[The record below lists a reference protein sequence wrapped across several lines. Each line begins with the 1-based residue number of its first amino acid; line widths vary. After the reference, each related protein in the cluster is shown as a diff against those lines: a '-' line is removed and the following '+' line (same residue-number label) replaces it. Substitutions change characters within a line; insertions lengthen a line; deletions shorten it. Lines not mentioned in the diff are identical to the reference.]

1 MTTFLLLIACGIVG
15 GLLFFFL
22 HIPGGAMLGA
32 VVAVLAVKMLGH
44 VETDTPHLFQLGA
57 QIAIGVM
64 VGNMM
69 TGGTLLEIR
78 AMAPLMFGSTAL
90 LVVAVPWGPGSSA
103 ARPGWTRAAPS
114 WPPAPAACRP
124 WWAWPP
130 TWAPTPLPCW
140 PSIWCACTPSCC
152 WRRSWAGCCTVCC
165 RTADTGQKKTA
176 GEGAS
181 PPGPDSHSPAATAG
195 RISSKQRGHIP
206 AAPLPDAI
214 KKAPVLPEP

>member
-90 LVVAVPWGPGSSA
+90 LVVAGALGAWFICRSAGLDAGSAILATSPGGLQAVVGMASDL
-103 ARPGWTRAAPS
+103 
-114 WPPAPAACRP
+114 
-124 WWAWPP
+124 
-130 TWAPTPLPCW
+130 APTPLPCW
-140 PSIWCACTPSCC
+140 PSIWCPCTPSCC

-165 RTADTGQKKTA
+165 RTADTGHKKNGRGERPLPGRIATVLRQRRAAYHQNSA
-176 GEGAS
+176 GTS
-181 PPGPDSHSPAATAG
+181 PP
-195 RISSKQRGHIP
+195 
-206 AAPLPDAI
+206 LPYRM
-214 KKAPVLPEP
+214 P

>member
-90 LVVAVPWGPGSSA
+90 LVVAGALGAWFICRSAGLDAGSAILATSPGGLQAVVGMASDL
-103 ARPGWTRAAPS
+103 
-114 WPPAPAACRP
+114 
-124 WWAWPP
+124 
-130 TWAPTPLPCW
+130 APTPLPCW

-165 RTADTGQKKTA
+165 RTADTGHKKNGRGERPLPGRIATVLRQRRAAYHQNSA
-176 GEGAS
+176 GTS
-181 PPGPDSHSPAATAG
+181 PP
-195 RISSKQRGHIP
+195 
-206 AAPLPDAI
+206 LPYRM
-214 KKAPVLPEP
+214 P

>member
-32 VVAVLAVKMLGH
+32 VVAVLAVKILGH

-90 LVVAVPWGPGSSA
+90 LVVAGALGAWFICRSA
-103 ARPGWTRAAPS
+103 GLDAAAPS

-124 WWAWPP
+124 WWAWLP
-130 TWAPTPLPCW
+130 TWAATLPPCW
-140 PSIWCACTPSCC
+140 PSILSGSISSCS
-152 WRRSWAGCCTVCC
+152 WPRSWNGC
-165 RTADTGQKKTA
+165 
-176 GEGAS
+176 
-181 PPGPDSHSPAATAG
+181 
-195 RISSKQRGHIP
+195 
-206 AAPLPDAI
+206 
-214 KKAPVLPEP
+214 

>member
-78 AMAPLMFGSTAL
+78 GD
-90 LVVAVPWGPGSSA
+90 LV
-103 ARPGWTRAAPS
+103 
-114 WPPAPAACRP
+114 
-124 WWAWPP
+124 
-130 TWAPTPLPCW
+130 
-140 PSIWCACTPSCC
+140 
-152 WRRSWAGCCTVCC
+152 
-165 RTADTGQKKTA
+165 
-176 GEGAS
+176 
-181 PPGPDSHSPAATAG
+181 
-195 RISSKQRGHIP
+195 
-206 AAPLPDAI
+206 
-214 KKAPVLPEP
+214 

>member
-90 LVVAVPWGPGSSA
+90 LVVAGALGAWFIFRSA
-103 ARPGWTRAAPS
+103 
-114 WPPAPAACRP
+114 
-124 WWAWPP
+124 
-130 TWAPTPLPCW
+130 
-140 PSIWCACTPSCC
+140 
-152 WRRSWAGCCTVCC
+152 
-165 RTADTGQKKTA
+165 
-176 GEGAS
+176 
-181 PPGPDSHSPAATAG
+181 GPDSHSPAATAG

>member
-90 LVVAVPWGPGSSA
+90 LVVAGALGAWFIFRSAGLDAGSAILATSPGGLDTVAIIA
-103 ARPGWTRAAPS
+103 AGTRADMSFIMALQTLRLFTILLTGPAMARAISRYAP
-114 WPPAPAACRP
+114 R
-124 WWAWPP
+124 
-130 TWAPTPLPCW
+130 
-140 PSIWCACTPSCC
+140 
-152 WRRSWAGCCTVCC
+152 
-165 RTADTGQKKTA
+165 Q
-176 GEGAS
+176 
-181 PPGPDSHSPAATAG
+181 
-195 RISSKQRGHIP
+195 
-206 AAPLPDAI
+206 
-214 KKAPVLPEP
+214 